1 MNLFESLRTN
11 FYQRARD
18 TRLYLLL
25 SLFLWVGIYVGPFN
39 IYFLILA
46 AGLTLRGLIYLL
58 NWYSLKNE
66 IKGKLNSSLQN
77 SKGEWEPVFTENEKR
92 NIKFFQKSASNQ
104 FLFIISAYPIGIG
117 AHFAELYS
125 FKTLSTV
132 LGFGFVFLLMG
143 AIGMGTTPIEDV

>member
-1 MNLFESLRTN
+1 MNKFESLRTN

-25 SLFLWVGIYVGPFN
+25 SLFLLAGIYVGPFN

-66 IKGKLNSSLQN
+66 IKGKLNYV
-77 SKGEWEPVFTENEKR
+77 EF
-92 NIKFFQKSASNQ
+92 
-104 FLFIISAYPIGIG
+104 YPIFIVH
-117 AHFAELYS
+117 AN
-125 FKTLSTV
+125 T
-132 LGFGFVFLLMG
+132 
-143 AIGMGTTPIEDV
+143 